1 VDDERLV
8 ERAKSGHIPS
18 FEELVVRYSRMVFAA
33 AYSVLEDTEA
43 ARDASQEAFLKAY
56 IGLRCFNG
64 RSRFSTWLYS
74 IAKNCALDIA
84 RRRSRRPTE
93 SLEDVPEPSALPD
106 RRGLILEEAMRSLDE
121 REREALNLHYRGGLS
136 AGEIGDLLGLTEGNV
151 RVIMFRARK
160 KLRETLRG
168 KEDEL
173 LGSQG

>member
-1 VDDERLV
+1 M
-8 ERAKSGHIPS
+8 
-18 FEELVVRYSRMVFAA
+18 RYSRMVFAA

-43 ARDASQEAFLKAY
+43 ARDASQEAFLRAY
-56 IGLRCFNG
+56 LGLRNFRG

-84 RRRSRRPTE
+84 RRRSRRPAE
-93 SLEDVPEPSALPD
+93 SLEDVPEPSEIPD
-106 RRGLILEEAMRSLDE
+106 RRGFIIDEAMRTLDD
-121 REREALNLHYRGGLS
+121 REREALNLHYKGGLS
-136 AGEIGDLLGLTEGNV
+136 AREIGELLGLTEVNV

-160 KLRETLRG
+160 KLREALRG

>member
-1 VDDERLV
+1 
-8 ERAKSGHIPS
+8 
-18 FEELVVRYSRMVFAA
+18 
-33 AYSVLEDTEA
+33 
-43 ARDASQEAFLKAY
+43 
-56 IGLRCFNG
+56 
-64 RSRFSTWLYS
+64 
-74 IAKNCALDIA
+74 
-84 RRRSRRPTE
+84 
-93 SLEDVPEPSALPD
+93 
-106 RRGLILEEAMRSLDE
+106 MRSLDE